1 MLVSIGAVTAAPFI
15 LRFKMA
21 PKTVCL
27 LLRLSFTILVWKTC
41 CCLSAQ
47 GQTCSCTGGCGN
59 NGTALPGSDGRIE
72 NVAYGKLASMS
83 SNFTKDGG
91 SGPACAA
98 VNGRTGTIWT
108 PMNSPDINCVHTSSG
123 DFDAQWQVDLGHNY
137 TVADIT
143 IIRSKDAQRRMAGG
157 SVYVDDQLCYSFP
170 NSTNITALD
179 ALPEQII
186 ITCTPPL
193 TGQVVRFQ
201 KHRQD
206 EDWNYYFINIC
217 EVQVWACKPGLYGE
231 QCNQTCSGHCKD
243 NDTCDNYYGTCP
255 RGCEP
260 GWTTPFCYQNCPEG
274 VHGQNCSSVCPPCS
288 DDEYCDQR
296 NGVCL
301 PKCPQ
306 GIDFS
311 NPLCKQS
318 TLLISVAGATGGV
331 VFIIATVLIVCC
343 ILRYRRRSKQG
354 SSSEDTVSP
363 QTSNHQET
371 RHADVS
377 IEDNNYDT
385 LDLTGDD
392 GRSPYSEI
400 VIVNRHT
407 NRRTN
412 NYTDVDW
419 I

>member
-217 EVQVWACKPGLYGE
+217 EVQVW
-231 QCNQTCSGHCKD
+231 D
-243 NDTCDNYYGTCP
+243 
-255 RGCEP
+255 
-260 GWTTPFCYQNCPEG
+260 CPEG